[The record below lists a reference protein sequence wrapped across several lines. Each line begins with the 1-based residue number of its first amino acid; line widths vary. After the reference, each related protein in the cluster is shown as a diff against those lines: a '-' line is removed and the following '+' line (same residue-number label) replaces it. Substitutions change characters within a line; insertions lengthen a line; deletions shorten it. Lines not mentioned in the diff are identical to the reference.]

1 MIDPST
7 EVQGP
12 RLAWQ
17 PATVEAIKAET
28 YRVKTFTLRPAQWRR
43 FRPGQHVDIR
53 LTAADGYQ
61 AQRSYS
67 IASAPEASGTF
78 DLGVELVEGGEVSP
92 FFHEVVQLGDQ
103 IEVRGPIGG
112 PFTWTTGDGGPDLL
126 IAAGSGIVPIM
137 SMLRH
142 RRAMMPFPS
151 GAQGA
156 RPVTS
161 SQERRQMPFPLQADG
176 RGGGSRGLPSAGR
189 SAESVFHPPLN
200 PLPPREGTRPPFA
213 WKGEGQGVGRAMPS
227 PSHGEDGGRGG
238 IAPALLLYS
247 SRSAGDIIYRD
258 ELELLAAS
266 DVSFQLFH
274 TLTRNQPAGWTGYSR
289 RLDLDMVAE
298 CLSALG
304 RPKIAFICGPAG
316 FVEAAADAA
325 VAAGIPASAIRMERF
340 GPSGI

>member
-1 MIDPST
+1 MTGPRT

-28 YRVKTFTLRPAQWRR
+28 YRVKTFTLRPARWRR

-53 LTAADGYQ
+53 LTASDGYQ

-92 FFHEVVQLGDQ
+92 FFHEVMQLGDQ

-112 PFTWTTGDGGPDLL
+112 PFTWTTGDGGPVLL

-142 RRAMMPFPS
+142 RRAMMLFPS

-156 RPVTS
+156 
-161 SQERRQMPFPLQADG
+161 QMPSPWKG
-176 RGGGSRGLPSAGR
+176 RGTRESGS
-189 SAESVFHPPLN
+189 
-200 PLPPREGTRPPFA
+200 
-213 WKGEGQGVGRAMPS
+213 QGVGRAVPS
-227 PSHGEDGGRGG
+227 PSQGEDGGQGG
-238 IAPALLLYS
+238 TAPALLLYS

-258 ELELLAAS
+258 ELELLAAN
-266 DVSFQLFH
+266 DASFQLFH
-274 TLTRNQPAGWTGYSR
+274 TLTRKQPAGWAGYSR
-289 RLDLDMVAE
+289 RLDRDMVAE
-298 CLSALG
+298 CVSALG
-304 RPKIAFICGPAG
+304 GPKLAFICGPDG

-325 VAAGIPASAIRMERF
+325 VAAGIPASAVRTERF
-340 GPSGI
+340 GPSGS